1 MNKQYYLLLIAL
13 FLHSFSI
20 YGYSH
25 LSPYTYC
32 GGNPIKCID
41 PTGEDIVVLNYGYG
55 MDQHLAMLI
64 QDENGKWQYY
74 SVNGNNV
81 YSSGEHVGGRTFNDV
96 AVGSWESPKEFLN
109 SSYNTKTDESK
120 DDKSMNNFGFSEGYL
135 ITATS
140 EQDTMMRDSFS
151 KTAETEYN
159 LLNNNCATAVQKAM
173 IDAGIPV
180 SKPTMEP
187 SYIPLSTP
195 FGPIDVFNGYQMKC
209 DLNIVP
215 SLAFKSIM
223 NWNPSGTY
231 IQK

>member
-1 MNKQYYLLLIAL
+1 M
-13 FLHSFSI
+13 
-20 YGYSH
+20 
-25 LSPYTYC
+25 
-32 GGNPIKCID
+32 
-41 PTGEDIVVLNYGYG
+41 VLNYGYG

-81 YSSGEHVGGRTFNDV
+81 YSSGKHVGGRTFNDV
-96 AVGSWESPKEFLN
+96 AVGSWKSPQEFLN
-109 SSYNTKTDESK
+109 SSYNTETGESK

-140 EQDTMMRDSFS
+140 EQDAIMRDSFS

-159 LLNNNCATAVQKAM
+159 LFSNNCATAVQKAM

-187 SYIPLSTP
+187 SYIPISTP
-195 FGPIDVFNGYQMKC
+195 SGPIDVFNGYQMKC
-209 DLNIVP
+209 DLNVVP
-215 SLAFKSIM
+215 DLAFKSIM
-223 NWNPSGTY
+223 NWNPTGTY